1 MSTGDAELAELASDV
16 LSRESNALAAL
27 VASVETGVVGI
38 ARRVLA
44 TPGKVV
50 TTGSGTSGI
59 MAERLAHLL
68 SVCGTPAVY
77 LPTMDALHGGMG
89 AVTASDLVLAVSKTG
104 RSSELTSLV
113 ERFVRRGVDVV
124 ALTEN
129 ADSPF
134 AQAATEV
141 VALPPTPPDADPG
154 DMIAMASTLAVGAW
168 GDALAVV
175 PTMNAVLG
183 VDSSTQ
189 SCKVEV
195 RDADTGRLLG
205 TGAAPHPPAF
215 PPCSEQHP
223 CDWVAAFIAATRAA
237 LASCERAVTVQSISV
252 AAQCHGLVLLD
263 TVGQPMRAAKLW
275 NDTTGAAN
283 LARLVDRIGA
293 RRWVL
298 RIGSL
303 PTAAFTIAKLA
314 WVAEHEPRLLD
325 RVATI
330 LLPHDYL
337 TYCARPSL
345 PGRCAPRR
353 RMSSGYRPGSW
364 WRPVAVTS
372 TPATSG
378 SA

>member
-27 VASVETGVVGI
+27 VANVETGVVHI

-134 AQAATEV
+134 AQAATEL

-175 PTMNAVLG
+175 TM
-183 VDSSTQ
+183 
-189 SCKVEV
+189 
-195 RDADTGRLLG
+195 
-205 TGAAPHPPAF
+205 
-215 PPCSEQHP
+215 
-223 CDWVAAFIAATRAA
+223 A
-237 LASCERAVTVQSISV
+237 LRGHTVQDVIDSHPAGGV
-252 AAQCHGLVLLD
+252 
-263 TVGQPMRAAKLW
+263 
-275 NDTTGAAN
+275 
-283 LARLVDRIGA
+283 GA
-293 RRWVL
+293 RGVQP
-298 RIGSL
+298 GDHSA
-303 PTAAFTIAKLA
+303 P
-314 WVAEHEPRLLD
+314 VVPR
-325 RVATI
+325 
-330 LLPHDYL
+330 
-337 TYCARPSL
+337 
-345 PGRCAPRR
+345 
-353 RMSSGYRPGSW
+353 
-364 WRPVAVTS
+364 
-372 TPATSG
+372 
-378 SA
+378 